1 MRTVRKGFGTAI
13 ASETVWFPS
22 GPSRSRPAAES
33 PPLES
38 RPPALG
44 QSSDRRIGL
53 PSKPAGTLYRGREG
67 MWSWVAHRITGVG
80 IFFFLLVHVLDTA
93 LVRVSPEAYNE
104 VIGTYKNPIVGL
116 MEVGLVA
123 AILFHAFNGIRLI
136 LVDFWAKGPR
146 YQRQLMIGVGVVW
159 VVLFVPFV
167 IRHLSH
173 VFGG

>member
-1 MRTVRKGFGTAI
+1 MRGSDNIKNGLVPFRAEPIAASANKVDTVLTRRPGVA
-13 ASETVWFPS
+13 ASTGSDP
-22 GPSRSRPAAES
+22 
-33 PPLES
+33 
-38 RPPALG
+38 
-44 QSSDRRIGL
+44 SSDRRIGL
-53 PSKPAGTLYRGREG
+53 PSKPVGTLYRGHEG

-116 MEVGLVA
+116 MEVGLVG

-146 YQRQLMIGVGVVW
+146 NQRKLMIGVGVVW

-167 IRHLSH
+167 IRHLTH